1 MCVGCHNS
9 RKTIEKALLCPYSG
23 CPFSA
28 LANIIQKTYSH
39 VDGRDLFKE
48 FKGRHHMDLIVRR
61 DGLDHQYEAD
71 WIDYL
76 ADEIK
81 KAQREVFGEKRK

>member
-1 MCVGCHNS
+1 
-9 RKTIEKALLCPYSG
+9 
-23 CPFSA
+23 
-28 LANIIQKTYSH
+28 
-39 VDGRDLFKE
+39 
-48 FKGRHHMDLIVRR
+48 MDLIVRR